1 MVENNVVLSE
11 KIPEKDMEKIEGY
24 KNTITNLSLETG
36 RLNKLKIQK
45 EIEISSLD
53 ASIEDKKEKVKTATE
68 QLEKVVEQL
77 KDSKEEKK
85 EVDKFVV
92 DENKKIIDR
101 KKELEEEVRVFAVK
115 EKENKEER
123 EKIDTDK
130 KSINAKLTSLNN
142 EKEEV
147 DKKIKLIKE
156 FSSKL

>member
-130 KSINAKLTSLNN
+130 KSINTKLTSLNN